1 VSASDERRSNA
12 LLRIPFVRRCQLAF
26 EDQPE
31 TSAFLVNLNV
41 LGCFVALD
49 LTPAVGTRVTLRFK
63 LPGNERELTAVG
75 VVAWLNRWQE
85 HPVHSLPLGFGLRFA
100 SLSAEDRARIGA
112 VMDDYLRRHPFL
124 V

>member
-1 VSASDERRSNA
+1 MERRNNA
-12 LLRIPFVRRCQLAF
+12 LLRIPFVRRCHLSI
-26 EDQPE
+26 EGGPE

-49 LTPAVGTRVTLRFK
+49 LVVPVGTRIALRFA

-85 HPVHSLPLGFGLRFA
+85 HPVHSLPLGLGLRFA
-100 SLSAEDRARIGA
+100 ALTSEDRARIA
-112 VMDDYLRRHPFL
+112 ATMDDYLRRHPFL
-124 V
+124 S